1 MIGIP
6 VWGEAPRQPEVSLP
20 LHADIV
26 VVGGGITGVSLAYW
40 LGRGGAD
47 VLLLERSRLAAGASG
62 RNAGFVLAGVASNY
76 AEAVDKY
83 GRSVAAEIWSFTL
96 ENHDRLGEALA
107 GRAGH
112 KRAGSWTLAASAEEA
127 AALQRSAAL
136 LAEDRLPGAWRPNG
150 GRLGGLLNAVDGE
163 LQPVEAVAAIASMA
177 TSTIADGVEVTGIEP
192 GASGVRVDTTAGEL
206 AAGAVVLAT
215 NGYMRQLY
223 PGIPIDPVRGQM
235 LATEAGADPVA
246 GRPVYTD
253 SGFVYWRQLA
263 DRRVLVGGF
272 RHRALAD
279 EVGYDDTPTAAVQ
292 AHLDAQLAGLDVA
305 AAVSHRWAG
314 IMGFTPDSLPLVG
327 PVPGAPGV
335 YISGGYSGHGMG
347 FAFNCARLLAG
358 SMLSSDEV
366 PGWLSPA
373 RPGAMRRALRP
384 LAEPGPPGAPRP
396 AGSRSRPAP
405 GRRG

>member
-1 MIGIP
+1 VTGIP
-6 VWGEAPRQPEVSLP
+6 VWRKAPRQPETPLP
-20 LHADIV
+20 LRADIV
-26 VVGGGITGVSLAYW
+26 VVGGGITGVSLAHW

-76 AEAVDKY
+76 AEAVEKY
-83 GRSVAAEIWSFTL
+83 GRSMAAEIWSFTL

-112 KRAGSWTLAASAEEA
+112 KRAGSWTLAASTEEA
-127 AALQRSAAL
+127 VALQKSAAL
-136 LAEDRLPGAWRPNG
+136 LSEDRLPGAWRPNG
-150 GRLGGLLNAVDGE
+150 GKLGGLLNAVDGE
-163 LQPVEAVAAIASMA
+163 LQPVEAVVAIAAMANAAIL
-177 TSTIADGVEVTGIEP
+177 DGVEVTGVEP
-192 GASGVRVDTTAGEL
+192 GASGVRVHTSAGEL
-206 AAGAVVLAT
+206 GAGAVVLAT
-215 NGYMRQLY
+215 NAYSRQLY
-223 PGIPIDPVRGQM
+223 PEIPIDAVRGQM

-253 SGFVYWRQLA
+253 SGYVYWRQLP

-279 EVGYDDTPTAAVQ
+279 EVGYDETPTEAVQ
-292 AHLDAQLAGLDVA
+292 AHLEAQLADLDVTT
-305 AAVSHRWAG
+305 AVSHRWAG
-314 IMGFTPDSLPLVG
+314 IMGFTPDTLPLVG

-335 YISGGYSGHGMG
+335 FICAGYSGHGMG

-358 SMLSSDEV
+358 SMLSAESV

-373 RPGAMRRALRP
+373 RPGVVV
-384 LAEPGPPGAPRP
+384 
-396 AGSRSRPAP
+396 
-405 GRRG
+405 

>member
-1 MIGIP
+1 M
-6 VWGEAPRQPEVSLP
+6 P
-20 LHADIV
+20 LRADIV

-76 AEAVDKY
+76 AEAVEKY
-83 GRSVAAEIWSFTL
+83 GRSMAAEIWSFTL

-127 AALQRSAAL
+127 VALQNSAEL
-136 LAEDRLPGAWRPNG
+136 LSEDRLPGAWRPNG
-150 GRLGGLLNAVDGE
+150 GKLGGLLNAVDGE
-163 LQPVEAVAAIASMA
+163 LQPVEAVVTIAAMATAAIV
-177 TSTIADGVEVTGIEP
+177 DGVEVTGVEP
-192 GASGVRVDTTAGEL
+192 GASGVRVHTNAGEL
-206 AAGAVVLAT
+206 GAGAVVLAT
-215 NGYMRQLY
+215 NAYTRHLY
-223 PGIPIDPVRGQM
+223 PEIAIDAVRGQM

-253 SGFVYWRQLA
+253 SGFVYWRQLP

-279 EVGYDDTPTAAVQ
+279 EVGYDETPTEAVQ
-292 AHLDAQLAGLDVA
+292 AYLEGQLADLDVA
-305 AAVSHRWAG
+305 TAVSHRWAG
-314 IMGFTPDSLPLVG
+314 IMGFTPDSLPLIG

-335 YISGGYSGHGMG
+335 FICAGYSGHGMG

-358 SMLSSDEV
+358 SMLSSDKL
-366 PGWLSPA
+366 PHWLSPA
-373 RPGAMRRALRP
+373 RPGVVA
-384 LAEPGPPGAPRP
+384 
-396 AGSRSRPAP
+396 
-405 GRRG
+405 